1 MLHLPKRTKRE
12 TSTMAMK
19 TEIEVPKSGSESP
32 PPPQYKETNCLAI
45 IYSERYLKF
54 HGTFRSTKLGLFE
67 INCLSH
73 PAGIW

>member
-32 PPPQYKETNCLAI
+32 PPPPPVQGNQLPRHYILGEIFEVPWHFSVYQVGAI
-45 IYSERYLKF
+45 
-54 HGTFRSTKLGLFE
+54 
-67 INCLSH
+67 
-73 PAGIW
+73 